1 MVFDSFSFIYIC
13 LVPAILLVL
22 GLHKIGGK
30 HKILL
35 ENIVLLLFSFLFYY
49 WSGSQYL
56 GVLAVL
62 IFVNYAVGLIGGIN
76 RKFRWVLLV
85 GVFFNVGLLVYYK
98 YFEKI
103 YSALV
108 DAKIFQSNS
117 AFENILAPLGISFII
132 FECISYLMDLY
143 QDHSKAAK
151 NLLEFALY
159 LSFFPKITQGP
170 IVLYRDMEK
179 ELRDRK
185 ISYGEFVAGLERFI
199 IGMSK
204 KVLLVDILSQTY
216 TDKFCNMAEGM
227 DAGTAWIVVLCY
239 ALGLYMDFSGYSDMA
254 IGMAKMFGFHFKEN
268 FNFPYLSTSIT
279 EFWRRW
285 HISLGTWF
293 KNYLY
298 IPLGGSRKGNVYV
311 NLFIVFLVTGIWH
324 GSGSVYLLW
333 GCLHGVCVVVERFI
347 MKKDWYKKIPKVIKW
362 AVTFTIVS
370 LGWIAFNVSGRTEL
384 KMFLGYLV
392 GIGKKSSFSA
402 IYFLTPRLLT
412 TWAVII
418 LGTLIFSREKVQGL
432 YRKLDR
438 ESLLFQLVKYV
449 FLLGCLFLCYI
460 TLVSEGYSP
469 FLYFQF

>member
-35 ENIVLLLFSFLFYY
+35 ENIVLLMFSILFYY
-49 WSGSQYL
+49 WSGGQYL
-56 GVLAVL
+56 TVLAVL
-62 IFVNYAVGLIGGIN
+62 IFVNYVVGLIGGSN
-76 RKFRWVLLV
+76 KKLRWVLIM
-85 GVFFNVGLLVYYK
+85 GVFFNIGLLIYYK
-98 YFEKI
+98 YFERIYDDLVDFKI
-103 YSALV
+103 LQNGSALE
-108 DAKIFQSNS
+108 KIV
-117 AFENILAPLGISFII
+117 APLGISFII

-143 QDHSKAAK
+143 QDHAKPTK
-151 NLLEFALY
+151 NLLQFALY

-170 IVLYRDMEK
+170 IVLYRDMEA
-179 ELRDRK
+179 ELRDRQ

-204 KVLLVDILSQTY
+204 KVLLGDILSQTY
-216 TDKFCNMAEGM
+216 TDKFYNMAEGM
-227 DAGTAWIVVLCY
+227 DAGTAWIVVFCY
-239 ALGLYMDFSGYSDMA
+239 TLGLYMDFSGYSDMA

-285 HISLGTWF
+285 HISLGSWF

-324 GSGSVYLLW
+324 GAGSVYFLW
-333 GCLHGVCVVVERFI
+333 GCLHGVCVVIERFI
-347 MKKDWYKKIPKVIKW
+347 MKKDWYEKIPKVLKW

-370 LGWIAFNVSGRTEL
+370 LGWIAFNVSGHKEL
-384 KMFLGYLV
+384 QMFAGYLV

-412 TWAVII
+412 IWAVIS
-418 LGTLIFSREKVQGL
+418 LGTIICSRQKVQDL
-432 YRKLDR
+432 YRKLEQ
-438 ESLLFQLVKYV
+438 ESLLFQIVKYL

-460 TLVSEGYSP
+460 TIVSEGYSP